1 MSHGRF
7 ENPVQA
13 TLTGILDLFRAQPL
27 EAAFTDDLRLDG
39 KTALIT
45 GASSGLGL
53 AAAVLFASRGARVLM
68 ACRSGIPERGDEVR
82 ARSGSSRV
90 EMLRVDLADLDQV
103 HALADE
109 LRDRGERIDLVV
121 ENAGIATPSA
131 RATKHGQ
138 DAMFTTNYLAKFVL
152 MNRLLADGTIPNE
165 TWAHRRDAG
174 APPARIVFVS
184 SDSHQGAS
192 AIDWDE
198 FGRFEQYGVNKG
210 IHHYSYFKLVM
221 NTYAIELGRR
231 LRGRGELPD
240 VAVHVM
246 CPGPVRSNILRD
258 APWALKGF
266 MTLVFRLFFRDPDV
280 AARPL
285 GYMCSAPEFERETGR
300 YLHMFNPKRMDEKVY
315 DAAEGQRLWTRTDAL
330 LDELGV
336 ARPLPSEPASTE
348 SA

>member
-1 MSHGRF
+1 VSHGRF

-53 AAAVLFASRGARVLM
+53 AVAVLFARRGARVLM

-103 HALADE
+103 HALADQ
-109 LRDRGERIDLVV
+109 LRARGERIDLLV

-131 RATKHGQ
+131 RATRHGQ

-152 MNRLLADGTIPNE
+152 VNRLLADGTIRNQS
-165 TWAHRRDAG
+165 WAAQR
-174 APPARIVFVS
+174 APAEPSARILFVS

-198 FGRFEQYGVNKG
+198 FGRFEAYGVNKG
-210 IHHYSYFKLVM
+210 IHHYSYFKLIM
-221 NTYAIELGRR
+221 NTYAMELSRR
-231 LRGRGELPD
+231 MRGHGDLPD

-266 MTLVFRLFFRDPDV
+266 MTVIFRLFFREPDV

-285 GYMCSAPEFERETGR
+285 AYMCSAPEFERETGR

-315 DAAEGQRLWTRTDAL
+315 DTAEGERLWARTEAL

-336 ARPLPSEPASTE
+336 ARPR
-348 SA
+348 